1 MKRSERRARSDA
13 GAGLVLRA
21 AHFAA
26 HKHRDQRRKDVRAT
40 PYINH
45 PLELAHLLSSEGGV
59 TDPAVLAAALLHDTI
74 EDTQTSYEEL
84 RSEFGLRV
92 ADIVIE
98 VTDTKFL
105 GKRARKRLQ
114 IEKAGRSSAGAK
126 HVKIADKLCNL
137 RDILASPPKA
147 WSLKRKQE
155 YFDWAKAVVDR
166 VRDANPR
173 LARKFDALYRQRPSR

>member
-1 MKRSERRARSDA
+1 MTTSS
-13 GAGLVLRA
+13 GGLGLVLRA
-21 AHFAA
+21 AQFAA

-45 PLELAHLLSSEGGV
+45 PLELAHILSTEGGV
-59 TDPAVLAAALLHDTI
+59 TDPVVLAAALLHDTI
-74 EDTQTSYEEL
+74 EDTETTYEEL
-84 RSEFGLRV
+84 RGAFGVRV

-105 GKRARKRLQ
+105 GKQARKRLQ
-114 IEKAGRSSAGAK
+114 ISKAGRSTAGAK
-126 HVKIADKLCNL
+126 QVKIADKLCNL
-137 RDILASPPKA
+137 RDILAGPPSS

-173 LARKFDALYRQRPSR
+173 LARKFDALYRQRP